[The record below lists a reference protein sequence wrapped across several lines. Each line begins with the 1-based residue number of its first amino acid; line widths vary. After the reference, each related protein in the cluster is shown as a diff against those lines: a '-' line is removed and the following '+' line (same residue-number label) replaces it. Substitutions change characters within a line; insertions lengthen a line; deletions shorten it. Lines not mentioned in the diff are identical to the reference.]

1 MKNPLF
7 NSSLFVTPQSFVDLQ
22 NMIEQYSNSSE
33 KSLAYQV
40 SMFTLNLCHKMVQD
54 QIDIE
59 NSAKKSPE
67 NFSV

>member
-7 NSSLFVTPQSFVDLQ
+7 SSSLFVTPDSFEDLQ
-22 NMIEQYSNSSE
+22 NMIESYSPSE

-40 SMFTLNLCHKMVQD
+40 SMFTMNLCHKLVQE

-59 NSAKKSPE
+59 NSAKKSPA
-67 NFSV
+67 NFSA